1 MNTTAL
7 LPARDRLGDSLTALL
22 QNSIARNCAQREEA
36 SDAAHDFLVQNTRP
50 DLVSVS
56 SPRALLDF
64 LDLP

>member
-22 QNSIARNCAQREEA
+22 QNGIARTCVLREDA

-50 DLVSVS
+50 DLVSPGS
-56 SPRALLDF
+56 SRVLLDL